1 MNNKHV
7 IGRSMCC
14 IENRPQGVANNP
26 ALRNYISL
34 LTLHVKIKN
43 AQVTRL
49 NNKDNISYK
58 IEITYKFCDDFN
70 KCKDFK
76 FVWII
81 LVCR

>member
-1 MNNKHV
+1 
-7 IGRSMCC
+7 MCC

-49 NNKDNISYK
+49 NNKNNIPYK
-58 IEITYKFCDDFN
+58 IETTCKFCDDFN

-76 FVWII
+76 ILCMI